1 MDLFSQLWLVCVTS
15 GLAPPSLLHG
25 AGSMDSPGTTPCTPF
40 LLLELWGLGFTS
52 WWGLSSHLPEMYSEI
67 SFWALLLRLPL
78 PTSSTWIFTAG
89 WHVHLSMVPRLR
101 SLLLCEDGVYVST
114 SHLPCCLEVISER
127 RRKKCQLYVTL
138 VMLGVDCPSRY
149 YCNSVAG
156 KWFRVKGGPA
166 RCQEGLSLQA
176 QRRPGSD
183 ENGLTDKWAPSLW
196 QPPIGQALR
205 EQMQLCLL
213 RTQNPLRMA
222 GTPWPSTCS
231 VDRGARVFILQ
242 LQMAQPRVRGEKR
255 S

>member
-196 QPPIGQALR
+196 QPPIR
-205 EQMQLCLL
+205 
-213 RTQNPLRMA
+213 A
-222 GTPWPSTCS
+222 GTEGTDAALPPEDPESPPHGGDAMTFNVFS
-231 VDRGARVFILQ
+231 GQRSKGVHLAVTDGATK
-242 LQMAQPRVRGEKR
+242 G
-255 S
+255 